1 MSNETWLI
9 SRKVDASKKIFVV
22 TEILLFDFELFIGV
36 QCVFIPFNNHKIM
49 FYKYLYVLKAR
60 VILENYNFLYN

>member
-1 MSNETWLI
+1 ML
-9 SRKVDASKKIFVV
+9 
-22 TEILLFDFELFIGV
+22 DFGPRRHFGKNYRARNGFNV

-60 VILENYNFLYN
+60 VILENYNFCDRSQE